1 MKNLIRFD
9 WAIKRLLRN
18 KANFGILEGF
28 LSELLEDDIKIENI
42 LESESNKENAAN
54 KLNRV
59 DLLVK
64 NSKGELIIIEVQ
76 NDYQADYLLR
86 MLFGA
91 AKLIVDNMDEGMAY
105 REVKKVISIHIVY
118 FDLGVGE
125 DYVYY
130 GSTSFWG
137 KHKNDM
143 LQLSKQE
150 QEIFLADIVSKIYP
164 QYYIIKVNDFDNIAK
179 DTLDEW
185 INFLKTQEIKE
196 GTTAKGLK
204 EAKVKLNYMQLSEE
218 EKREYQRYIEN
229 WRDNEGIIVGN
240 YNKGKYEGR
249 EEGEADKEQYADE
262 KAKEREKQ
270 TKLEMA
276 KNCLGDGMSIAK
288 TAKLTGLTE
297 DEIRN
302 ITA

>member
-64 NSKGELIIIEVQ
+64 DSKGELIIIEVQ

-86 MLFGA
+86 MLFGT

-105 REVKKVISIHIVY
+105 HEVKKVISIHIVY
-118 FDLGVGE
+118 FDLGVGD
-125 DYVYY
+125 DYIYY
-130 GSTSFWG
+130 GSTTFWG
-137 KHKNDM
+137 KHKNDR

-150 QEIFLADIVSKIYP
+150 QEIFQTDMVSKIYP
-164 QYYIIKVNDFDNIAK
+164 QYYIIKVNDFDDIAK

-185 INFLKTQEIKE
+185 INFLKTQEIKD

-204 EAKVKLNYMQLSEE
+204 EAKVKLNYMQLNEE
-218 EKREYQRYIEN
+218 DKKDYQRYIEN

-240 YNKGKYEGR
+240 YNKGRY
-249 EEGEADKEQYADE
+249 EGEANKEKYAE
-262 KAKEREKQ
+262 EREKQ

-276 KNCLGDGMSIAK
+276 KKCLKRGMSIPDIAE
-288 TAKLTGLTE
+288 LTGLTE
-297 DEIRN
+297 DEIKN
-302 ITA
+302 ITL

>member
-86 MLFGA
+86 MLFGT
-91 AKLIVDNMDEGMAY
+91 AKLIVDNMDEGMSY

-118 FDLGVGE
+118 FDLGVGD
-125 DYVYY
+125 DYIYY
-130 GSTSFWG
+130 GSTTFWG
-137 KHKNDM
+137 KHKNDK

-150 QEIFLADIVSKIYP
+150 QEIFLTDKVSKIYP
-164 QYYIIKVNDFDNIAK
+164 QYYIIKVYDFDDIGK

-204 EAKVKLNYMQLSEE
+204 EAKIKLNYMQLNEE
-218 EKREYQRYIEN
+218 DKKDYQRYIEN

-240 YNKGKYEGR
+240 YNKGKYEG
-249 EEGEADKEQYADE
+249 
-262 KAKEREKQ
+262 
-270 TKLEMA
+270 KLEEKLENA
-276 KNCLGDGMSIAK
+276 KNCLKNGLSIEMTRK
-288 TAKLTGLTE
+288 ITGLTE
-297 DEIRN
+297 DEIKN
-302 ITA
+302 ITL

>member
-28 LSELLEDDIKIENI
+28 LSELLEEDIKIESI
-42 LESESNKENAAN
+42 LESESNKETAGS
-54 KLNRV
+54 KLNGV
-59 DLLVK
+59 DLLVR
-64 NSKGELIIIEVQ
+64 NAKGELIIIEVQ

-86 MLFGA
+86 MLFGTA
-91 AKLIVDNMDEGMAY
+91 RLIVDNIDEGMAY

-118 FDLGVGE
+118 FDLGVGG
-125 DYVYY
+125 DYIYY

-137 KHKNDM
+137 KHKKDM

-150 QEIFLADIVSKIYP
+150 QEIFQADVVSKIYP

-196 GTTAKGLK
+196 GTMAKGLK
-204 EAKVKLNYMQLSEE
+204 EAKEKLNYLHLTEE

-240 YNKGKYEGR
+240 YNKGRYEGKM
-249 EEGEADKEQYADE
+249 EEKIEIV
-262 KAKEREKQ
+262 
-270 TKLEMA
+270 
-276 KNCLGDGMSIAK
+276 KNCLENGLGIEMIS
-288 TAKLTGLTE
+288 KLTGLSKE
-297 DEIRN
+297 EIKKLKLDWNFNARS
-302 ITA
+302 

>member
-28 LSELLEDDIKIENI
+28 LSELLEDDIRIENI
-42 LESESNKENAAN
+42 LESESNKETAAN

-64 NSKGELIIIEVQ
+64 NSKGELIIIEIQ

-91 AKLIVDNMDEGMAY
+91 AKLIVDNIDEGMPY

-118 FDLGVGE
+118 FDLGVGN
-125 DYVYY
+125 DYVYF
-130 GSTSFWG
+130 GSTTFRG
-137 KHKNDM
+137 RHKHD
-143 LQLSKQE
+143 LLRLSEQE
-150 QEIFLADIVSKIYP
+150 QEIFKTDQVTKIYP
-164 QYYIIKVNDFDNIAK
+164 QYYIIKVNDFDDIAK

-204 EAKVKLNYMQLSEE
+204 EAKVKLNIMMLSEE
-218 EKREYQRYIEN
+218 EKKDYRGYLET
-229 WRDNEGIIVGN
+229 WRDTESVIVDN
-240 YNKGKYEGR
+240 YNKGRYDGR
-249 EEGEADKEQYADE
+249 EEGEANKEKYADE
-262 KAKEREKQ
+262 KVKEEVMKEK
-270 TKLEMA
+270 TVSA
-276 KNCLGDGMSIAK
+276 KNCLNNGLSVEMTSKI
-288 TAKLTGLTE
+288 TGLTE

-302 ITA
+302 ITL